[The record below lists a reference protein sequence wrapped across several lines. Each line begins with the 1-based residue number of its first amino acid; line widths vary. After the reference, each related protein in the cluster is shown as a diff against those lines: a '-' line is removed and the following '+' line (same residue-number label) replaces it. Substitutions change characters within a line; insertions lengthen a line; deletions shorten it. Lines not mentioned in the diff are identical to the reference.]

1 MRQTIS
7 VHSEG
12 LVAVRIEGKVGFMD
26 STGSIIVKPSYD
38 DAYPFSEG
46 LASVT
51 SGGKWGYIDKSGNLV
66 VPLQYRIAHMFIE
79 GVASV
84 LLSDSGKWGYI
95 DKTGGFVLPPI
106 YDAAMPFCAG
116 VAQVESFRLIGVDSS
131 ICRAQRYEGKHGVI
145 DHSGKYIWRDSN
157 DQIWKS
163 PFCY

>member
-1 MRQTIS
+1 
-7 VHSEG
+7 
-12 LVAVRIEGKVGFMD
+12 
-26 STGSIIVKPSYD
+26 
-38 DAYPFSEG
+38 
-46 LASVT
+46 VT

-116 VAQVESFRLIGVDSS
+116 VAQVESFRLIGVESS
-131 ICRAQRYEGKHGVI
+131 ICRAERYEGKHGVI
-145 DHSGKYIWRDSN
+145 DHSGKYIWRDSK

-163 PFCY
+163 QFCY